1 MLKYNLEV
9 HEMEKTYKLNRE
21 LVMNELY
28 QYDLIETLG
37 EFDELTITIINQLDE
52 LDDIISNTL
61 FNYTIER
68 LAYIDRAIIRL
79 ATYELKE
86 TETASAIIIDEAVKL
101 TKKYSD
107 LDDERQHKFNNSVID
122 NINKFLRG

>member
-1 MLKYNLEV
+1 MIKYNLEV

-61 FNYTIER
+61 FNYTIDR
-68 LAYIDRAIIRL
+68 LSYIDRAIIRL

-101 TKKYSD
+101 SKKYSD

>member
-37 EFDELTITIINQLDE
+37 EFDELTIKIINQLDE

>member
-1 MLKYNLEV
+1 
-9 HEMEKTYKLNRE
+9 MEKTYKLNRE

-37 EFDELTITIINQLDE
+37 EFDELTIKIINQLDE